1 MKARLQA
8 RPRARISGGRVVA
21 GLGLAAALAGCP
33 PRTPVDAD
41 GSVVELGQV
50 RIWTYPKGAKVW
62 VDGELELVTTPSTLI
77 EKAGR
82 YRLKLQVEGGE
93 PYETDVE
100 IEAGETKLLDLDLPP
115 PPDSTITVYA
125 DVDGATVR
133 INGYKRGETP
143 LEDVITRP
151 GPVDITVVGPGHRAR
166 SIRSQLAIGERKVFE
181 VSFTSTVTDV
191 EGTGTITVGME
202 PPGYVELADGTRL
215 GEAPV
220 IEKEVDA
227 GPLELVLVSK
237 DGAFRRRVEID
248 VRPDELSV
256 YRFQLGE
263 DDRIEPAAGGA
274 R

>member
-1 MKARLQA
+1 MTERFDAL
-8 RPRARISGGRVVA
+8 GGRA
-21 GLGLAAALAGCP
+21 ARGLAVTFAALATACP
-33 PRTPVDAD
+33 PKTPVDAD
-41 GSVVELGQV
+41 GNPVELGQV

-93 PYETDVE
+93 PYETEVE

-115 PPDSTITVYA
+115 PPDATITVYA

-143 LEDVITRP
+143 LEEVITKP

-166 SIRSQLAIGERKVFE
+166 SIRSELAIGERKVFE

-202 PPGYVELADGTRL
+202 PPGWIDLADGTRL
-215 GEAPV
+215 GEAPI
-220 IEKEVDA
+220 IEREVDA
-227 GPLELVLVSK
+227 GPLELVLVTK
-237 DGAFRRRVEID
+237 DGAFQRRVQID
-248 VRPDELSV
+248 VLPDELGV

-263 DDRIEPAAGGA
+263 GDRVEPTPKGEP
-274 R
+274 